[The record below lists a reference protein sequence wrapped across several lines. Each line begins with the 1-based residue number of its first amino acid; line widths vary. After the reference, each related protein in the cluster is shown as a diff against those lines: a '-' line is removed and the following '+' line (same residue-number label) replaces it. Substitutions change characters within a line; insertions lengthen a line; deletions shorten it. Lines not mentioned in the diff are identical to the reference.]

1 MVAIKRHAGVLLALI
16 SALLMSV
23 YSEIFQVVK
32 HRIQRSTVLILR
44 GSIQF
49 ALLIVV
55 ALAWRTP
62 FRPRNPRDSTSTKM
76 ILALVVVVGSGG
88 LRLFFLF
95 LGLQCIPAAT
105 VLTILN
111 GSPALVLIISHLAL
125 KNQDQITTKKVLCA
139 IVLII
144 GVALNFQIYEWH
156 QNFSKTSLIGL
167 SASVI
172 ALIFSSLGSVYS
184 KVAGKAFDKK
194 HLSAYIGLSVMVVGV
209 FSIVVDPL
217 IIQWAAKDEDAS
229 QLQEDIPF
237 LPDDLTVI
245 SITLLVAILG
255 SIQQFCNIAALQLET
270 PSKVSMIRALNI
282 PFSFALDLGLM
293 GVPVNGIQIFGA
305 ILVFLAILV
314 SNLNDNIICQR
325 HIGSP
330 LSQSNEVSSLSSSQ
344 LDDNDE
350 LDKREGPTLDGEEA
364 HNSSDFNYNL
374 KIINTD

>member
-1 MVAIKRHAGVLLALI
+1 MARQWMVVIKRHGGVLLALA

-23 YSEIFQVVK
+23 YSEIFQLVK

-49 ALLIVV
+49 VLLIVV

-62 FRPRNPRDSTSTKM
+62 FRARTLMDSTPTKM
-76 ILALVVVVGSGG
+76 ILALMVVVGSGG

-125 KNQDQITTKKVLCA
+125 KDQDQITPRKVLCA

-156 QNFSKTSLIGL
+156 QNFSKTSLIGV
-167 SASVI
+167 SASVT
-172 ALIFSSLGSVYS
+172 ALVFSSLGSVYT
-184 KVAGKAFDKK
+184 KVAGRAYDKK

-209 FSIVVDPL
+209 FSTVVDPL
-217 IIQWAAKDEDAS
+217 IVQWAANDNETS
-229 QLQEDIPF
+229 QLADNIPF
-237 LPDDLTVI
+237 LPNDIGVI
-245 SITLLVAILG
+245 AITLLVAVLG
-255 SIQQFCNIAALQLET
+255 SLQQFCNIAALQLEA
-270 PSKVSMIRALNI
+270 PSKVSMVRALNI
-282 PFSFALDLGLM
+282 PLSFALDLGLM

-305 ILVFLAILV
+305 ILVFLAIIA
-314 SNLNDNIICQR
+314 SNLNSNICQR
-325 HIGSP
+325 NIA
-330 LSQSNEVSSLSSSQ
+330 SQAHEVSSLSSSN
-344 LDDNDE
+344 LEDKEHMNDG
-350 LDKREGPTLDGEEA
+350 LIPNRNEA
-364 HNSSDFNYNL
+364 PNSSDFRSNL
-374 KIINTD
+374 KIVSAN

>member
-1 MVAIKRHAGVLLALI
+1 M
-16 SALLMSV
+16 
-23 YSEIFQVVK
+23 
-32 HRIQRSTVLILR
+32 
-44 GSIQF
+44 
-49 ALLIVV
+49 
-55 ALAWRTP
+55 
-62 FRPRNPRDSTSTKM
+62 
-76 ILALVVVVGSGG
+76 
-88 LRLFFLF
+88 
-95 LGLQCIPAAT
+95 
-105 VLTILN
+105 
-111 GSPALVLIISHLAL
+111 
-125 KNQDQITTKKVLCA
+125 
-139 IVLII
+139 
-144 GVALNFQIYEWH
+144 
-156 QNFSKTSLIGL
+156 IGL

-255 SIQQFCNIAALQLET
+255 SIQQFCNIGKDKETFLLSLRSLLPTILFLAALQLET